1 MDPSGN
7 PHIPNPNNQLLYQP
21 PPNVVGQYP
30 CQFNFPPPFLHE
42 TNYPPPPLP
51 AGSSLFFQQPIQHN
65 FYPSS
70 SSTTTYHHSAGP
82 LLNNSSYLPYGV
94 QSTPSYF
101 QPVPYSLNPAGTFG
115 SQPTNVRGSLSEAK
129 MSYEPNLVR
138 SSSYQGHS
146 RRPQTSS
153 SSMQHS
159 LKSSSSRPSSSRSS
173 NYNRARDSKIEDIPG
188 KLEEYPSLTPEEI
201 IENEKKT
208 WTRCAPADL

>member
-7 PHIPNPNNQLLYQP
+7 PHIPNPNHQLLYQP
-21 PPNVVGQYP
+21 PPNAVGQYP

-42 TNYPPPPLP
+42 TSYPPPPLP
-51 AGSSLFFQQPIQHN
+51 HGGSPFFQQPLQPT

-70 SSTTTYHHSAGP
+70 SSSTYHHSVAP

-94 QSTPSYF
+94 PSTPGYF
-101 QPVPYSLNPAGTFG
+101 QPAPYSLNPASTFG
-115 SQPTNVRGSLSEAK
+115 NQSTSVRGSLSEKK
-129 MSYEPNLVR
+129 MCYEPNPVR
-138 SSSYQGHS
+138 SSSYQSQS
-146 RRPQTSS
+146 RRSQTS

-159 LKSSSSRPSSSRSS
+159 SKSSSSRPSSSRSS
-173 NYNRARDSKIEDIPG
+173 TYNRARDSKIEDLPG

>member
-7 PHIPNPNNQLLYQP
+7 PHIPNPNHQLLYQP
-21 PPNVVGQYP
+21 PPNAVGQYP

-42 TNYPPPPLP
+42 TSYPPPPLP
-51 AGSSLFFQQPIQHN
+51 PGGSLFFQQPLQPT

-70 SSTTTYHHSAGP
+70 SSSTYHSAAP

-94 QSTPSYF
+94 PSTPGYF
-101 QPVPYSLNPAGTFG
+101 QPAPYSLNQASSFG
-115 SQPTNVRGSLSEAK
+115 NQSTSVRGSLSENK
-129 MSYEPNLVR
+129 MSYEPNPVR
-138 SSSYQGHS
+138 SSSYQSQS
-146 RRPQTSS
+146 RRPQ

-159 LKSSSSRPSSSRSS
+159 SKSSSSRPSSSRSS
-173 NYNRARDSKIEDIPG
+173 TYNKARDSKIEDLPG
-188 KLEEYPSLTPEEI
+188 KLEDYPSLTPEEI